1 MGPKI
6 KIKPIQNIY
15 GNGIG
20 YIIGLAMEFFFF
32 SNARF
37 TNYFTKKF
45 TNRRCGEWLLVNK
58 KMRLIVD
65 LDKNQ

>member
-15 GNGIG
+15 GNGID

-32 SNARF
+32 
-37 TNYFTKKF
+37 
-45 TNRRCGEWLLVNK
+45 LVMLDLQIILQKN
-58 KMRLIVD
+58 LQTVD
-65 LDKNQ
+65 VVSDY

>member
-15 GNGIG
+15 GNGID

-32 SNARF
+32 F
-37 TNYFTKKF
+37 F
-45 TNRRCGEWLLVNK
+45 LL
-58 KMRLIVD
+58 MLD
-65 LDKNQ
+65 LQIISQKNLQTADVVSDY